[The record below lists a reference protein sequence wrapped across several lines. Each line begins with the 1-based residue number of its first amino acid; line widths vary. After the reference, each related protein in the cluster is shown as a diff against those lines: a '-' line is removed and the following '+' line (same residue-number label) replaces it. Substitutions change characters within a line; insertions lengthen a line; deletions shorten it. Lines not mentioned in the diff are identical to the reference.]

1 MTTPSDSVWS
11 AGAMNRGWQM
21 GEDMAR
27 FLFVVSRK
35 KPELRDYLSRHFAD
49 EPEVLVTLDRRDG
62 DRRRADLAADLDRR
76 QSHRRWRPDNDE
88 TMSAVG
94 AVMVPVEETDRRIRD

>member
-1 MTTPSDSVWS
+1 MS
-11 AGAMNRGWQM
+11 RGWQM

-27 FLFVVSRK
+27 FLFVVSRE
-35 KPELRDYLSRHFAD
+35 KPELCDYLSRHFAD

-62 DRRRADLAADLDRR
+62 DRRRADLAADLDQR

>member
-1 MTTPSDSVWS
+1 
-11 AGAMNRGWQM
+11 MNRGWQM

-27 FLFVVSRK
+27 FLFVVSRE
-35 KPELRDYLSRHFAD
+35 KPELCDYLSRHFAD

-62 DRRRADLAADLDRR
+62 DRRQADGLADLDRR
-76 QSHRRWRPDNDE
+76 QAHRRWRPDNDE

-94 AVMVPVEETDRRIRD
+94 AVMVPVEESDRHIRD

>member
-1 MTTPSDSVWS
+1 MS
-11 AGAMNRGWQM
+11 RGWQM

-27 FLFVVSRK
+27 FLFVVSRE
-35 KPELRDYLSRHFAD
+35 KPELCDYLSRHFAD